1 MQAPNEFSRN
11 QLKKVGI
18 LIVNRNPSRLRCDS
32 CAEEW
37 DVNKKG
43 LRLPKGYW
51 RCPKGCNGQVNH
63 ITSDSAR

>member
-1 MQAPNEFSRN
+1 MQAPNEFSQT

-18 LIVNRNPSRLRCDS
+18 VIVNRNPLRLRCDS

-37 DVNKKG
+37 SLDNKG

-51 RCPKGCNGQVNH
+51 KCPKGCNGQV
-63 ITSDSAR
+63 SAIPSSQG